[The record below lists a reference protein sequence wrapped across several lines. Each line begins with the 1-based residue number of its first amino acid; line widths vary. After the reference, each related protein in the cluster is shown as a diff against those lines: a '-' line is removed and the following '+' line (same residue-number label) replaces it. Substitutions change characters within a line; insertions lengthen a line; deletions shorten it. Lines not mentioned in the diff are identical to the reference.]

1 MTFAV
6 YELPKAL
13 LDKRHIFAWLF
24 ERSPQGAAAWL
35 NAYDEMVE
43 RLRTAAASLALAQ
56 ENSELDLETREIMF
70 KTKRGRVYRAVFHL
84 DGENVFILRVRG
96 PGQAPISD
104 DQLT

>member
-1 MTFAV
+1 MSFAV

-13 LDKRHIFAWLF
+13 LDKRQIFTWLF

-43 RLRTAAASLALAQ
+43 RLRMAAASLALAQ

-84 DGENVFILRVRG
+84 DGENVFILRLRG